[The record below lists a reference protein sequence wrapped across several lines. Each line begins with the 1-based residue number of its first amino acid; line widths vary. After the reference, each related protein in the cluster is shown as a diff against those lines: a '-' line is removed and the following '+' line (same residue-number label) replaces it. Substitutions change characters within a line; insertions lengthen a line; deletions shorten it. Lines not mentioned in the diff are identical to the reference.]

1 MPSQREAD
9 LVFETPRQA
18 LKGTGVT
25 VIVTLY
31 NYETYIKNALDS
43 VFQQSHPNIELI
55 VVDDASR
62 DGSLAVARRWLEQNG
77 ARFGRAILLS
87 HFKNGGVGR
96 ARNAAFTNATNEYVF
111 VLDADN
117 EIYPEAIT
125 RILSA
130 CISADAEAAYSLI
143 EKFGEGTGTM
153 GGVWNPS
160 AFVRG
165 NYIDAMALVRK
176 SAWAAVGGYDELS
189 KIQGCEDYD
198 LWCKFV
204 ELGFRGEFVPEIL
217 CRYRVHRSSMLHTV
231 TYRNMD
237 QVILEL
243 QKRHPWVRLETPAWK
258 KAYYWLRYSFV
269 AGLSKR
275 IWKKNTKVV

>member
-43 VFQQSHPNIELI
+43 VFQQSHQNIELI

-62 DGSLAVARRWLEQNG
+62 DGSLAIARRWLEQNG

-125 RILSA
+125 RILST

-153 GGVWNPS
+153 GGV
-160 AFVRG
+160 
-165 NYIDAMALVRK
+165 
-176 SAWAAVGGYDELS
+176 
-189 KIQGCEDYD
+189 
-198 LWCKFV
+198 
-204 ELGFRGEFVPEIL
+204 
-217 CRYRVHRSSMLHTV
+217 
-231 TYRNMD
+231 
-237 QVILEL
+237 
-243 QKRHPWVRLETPAWK
+243 
-258 KAYYWLRYSFV
+258 
-269 AGLSKR
+269 
-275 IWKKNTKVV
+275 